1 MSVRSEDFYTIAR
14 QAAKQI
20 WDANHTLQN
29 LQDEWNAL
37 DYGNTL
43 PDGDANGSNAGMTS
57 AIIGAALFA
66 TGDAVDAVV
75 TGSGH
80 ATNVAKVL

>member
-1 MSVRSEDFYTIAR
+1 MARSEDFYSIAR

-20 WDANHTLQN
+20 WDANHVLQN

-43 PDGDANGSNAGMTS
+43 PDGDTSGSNAGMTRGE
-57 AIIGAALFA
+57 IGAVVFA
-66 TGDAVDAVV
+66 TGDAVNAVV

-80 ATNVAKVL
+80 ATNIANVL